1 MKKGSTL
8 IELYIVIGMVGVIVL
23 TMIVGVKNAQQSD
36 QQSDQQRREDKEIQK
51 KTCERYKDYTI
62 EKLPVKCLEYFQVNK
77 LLTK

>member
-1 MKKGSTL
+1 MEKLK
-8 IELYIVIGMVGVIVL
+8 LYIVIGMVGVIVL
-23 TMIVGVKNAQQSD
+23 TMIVGVKNA

>member
-1 MKKGSTL
+1 MKKGFTL

-23 TMIVGVKNAQQSD
+23 TMIVGVKNA

>member
-1 MKKGSTL
+1 MEKLK
-8 IELYIVIGMVGVIVL
+8 LYIVIGMVGVIVL

-36 QQSDQQRREDKEIQK
+36 QQRREYKEIQK

-77 LLTK
+77 LLSN

>member
-1 MKKGSTL
+1 MEKLK
-8 IELYIVIGMVGVIVL
+8 LYIVIGMVGIIVL
-23 TMIVGVKNAQQSD
+23 TMIVGVKNA

-77 LLTK
+77 LLSN

>member
-1 MKKGSTL
+1 MKKGFTL
-8 IELYIVIGMVGVIVL
+8 IELFIAIGIVGVIVL
-23 TMIVGVKNAQQSD
+23 TMIAVIA
-36 QQSDQQRREDKEIQK
+36 DKEQKITKEQEIQ

>member
-36 QQSDQQRREDKEIQK
+36 QQRKEEDKEIQ

-62 EKLPVKCLEYFQVNK
+62 EKLPVKCLKYFQINK
-77 LLTK
+77 LLIK